1 MGSEEIDPE
10 SELLVAHRPDRQ
22 FTAEAVIV
30 MKPDGCPRR
39 EGRDA
44 ALEAPQGHAERRDQD
59 QHIADI
65 HPPSRCIE
73 VAGFHVDRLQSS
85 IGIGESRPA
94 GLRSFSVS
102 VEDDATSGQHLG
114 FASLEAASGS
124 GVDLTGCDLALRLDR
139 EDFVTA
145 FASRASASRR
155 IASISSISSSV
166 KIDRMPVSFVIVAS
180 SDPDALRPSWGPPL
194 PRVAR
199 DFSRGAV
206 LRSGVD
212 RTAFDLTRLLVREDL
227 LAASVS
233 RLPSSSQSV
242 RINSRSSSEKAAPMP
257 LRFMAIPFDAGSLEN
272 AADPNYSAPGRRR
285 D

>member
-1 MGSEEIDPE
+1 MP
-10 SELLVAHRPDRQ
+10 
-22 FTAEAVIV
+22 
-30 MKPDGCPRR
+30 
-39 EGRDA
+39 
-44 ALEAPQGHAERRDQD
+44 AP
-59 QHIADI
+59 
-65 HPPSRCIE
+65 
-73 VAGFHVDRLQSS
+73 
-85 IGIGESRPA
+85 GESRY
-94 GLRSFSVS
+94 GLGGSRGSRRAPRPGSACRRYSSAESMYRGRGFPCRSASIFSRNRRSSTRRASFSVS

-114 FASLEAASGS
+114 FAPLEAASGS
-124 GVDLTGCDLALRLDR
+124 GVVLTGCDLALRLDR

-145 FASRASASRR
+145 IASRASASRR

-257 LRFMAIPFDAGSLEN
+257 LRFMAIPFDASSLEN